1 MKLYVIRH
9 AQSLLNIGIGKTP
22 NVGLSDFG
30 KKQADCIR
38 KFFGG
43 KDVDVIYCSPFKR
56 VIETALP
63 LAQEKELPIILAPEM
78 CEFFHEH
85 ALDYRDYH
93 WELTTDIM
101 NEFPLARFHEKQTAP
116 QWWPAWPEQQE
127 DVTQR
132 VTNFYENE
140 IIGRHLNSDRTIIVF
155 GHGATTGELKG
166 LVNSE
171 TMNPCPNAGI
181 YEYEINANGECM
193 DYQAHLE
200 HLGEYTY
207 NLDATAY

>member
-30 KKQADCIR
+30 KVQADCIR
-38 KFFGG
+38 RFFEE
-43 KDVDVIYCSPFKR
+43 KAVDVIYCSPFKR

-63 LAQEKELPIILAPEM
+63 LAQDKGLPIILAPEM

-85 ALDYRDYH
+85 ALDYRDYQ
-93 WELTTDIM
+93 WELTHDIT
-101 NEFPLARFHEKQTAP
+101 NEFPLARFSDKQTAP
-116 QWWPAWPEQQE
+116 QWVPAWPEQQQ

-132 VTNFYENE
+132 VTRFYENE
-140 IIGRHLNSDRTIIVF
+140 IARHLNSDCNIIVF

-166 LVNSE
+166 LVDIE
-171 TMNPCPNAGI
+171 TMNPCPNAAI
-181 YEYEINANGECM
+181 YEYEINADGKCM